1 MTRIS
6 LALLLTVMA
15 SAMYLVHV
23 QYESRLL
30 FTALDRAQA
39 QARVLES
46 EHQRLLV
53 EKRAQAVPG
62 RIERLA
68 RERLDMRTVTPAITQ
83 YVTPQGKPVA
93 VAAGAEGRS

>member
-1 MTRIS
+1 MTRVS
-6 LALLLTVMA
+6 LALLLAVMV

-30 FTALDRAQA
+30 FTALDRART

-53 EKRAQAVPG
+53 EKRAQAAPG
-62 RIERLA
+62 RIEALA
-68 RERLDMRTVTPAITQ
+68 RERLHMRTVTPAITQ
-83 YVTPQGKPVA
+83 YVAPDGRPVA
-93 VAAGAEGRS
+93 VAADAGGKP